1 MTTLARPRP
10 RPRPGA
16 RRTGAR
22 HRFGRLL
29 RLEARLLLRLHVLT
43 ATALLTGL
51 WILVLL
57 AVPRSV
63 RDALAPIVLLTDV
76 TALGF
81 LFVPALLALERA
93 ERADDA
99 LRVTPVR
106 ATERIGARV
115 TGSAVLAAAAATAV
129 TAAAGLSGGG
139 QRVLGVLLLSIL
151 FALVSV
157 AVMAGAPDLMSL
169 LARLPAIAVPL
180 FAPALAHLAEL
191 ANSAALHLSPATAA
205 VDLLRG
211 RGSPA
216 GVLWQL
222 CWIVGA
228 AVLAVRAAGRPAPA
242 PAATAPARRSA
253 SWPTHSGRF
262 SWWAAVHS
270 FARADRRTLVGDVTL
285 LLLLGSVPLLTG
297 VLRLVATVG
306 IGWAERRYGVP
317 LAHHLPLA
325 AALLLVLHTP
335 VMFGSLTGLLLLED
349 RDAGLLGPLAATRAS
364 LSTLLVYRLAATAV
378 LTTVALAACLPLSG
392 VGHVAGATGHISA
405 AVAGGA
411 VSVVPALLLA
421 GVATTRVQGVAVMK
435 AIGLPLYLP
444 LVTWFVAGPAIWL
457 AAPVPTAWV
466 VWAAW
471 ADTPA
476 AAVGL
481 AAAGI
486 VVSSVIA
493 LPLAGRWRRR
503 ATEM

>member
-1 MTTLARPRP
+1 MTTLARPR
-10 RPRPGA
+10 RRRGA
-16 RRTGAR
+16 RRTGAG

-29 RLEARLLLRLHVLT
+29 RVEARLLLRLQVLT
-43 ATALLTGL
+43 AIALLTGL

-57 AVPRSV
+57 AVPRGV
-63 RDALAPIVLLTDV
+63 RDALAPVVLLTDV

-93 ERADDA
+93 DRADDA

-106 ATERIGARV
+106 PAERIAARV
-115 TGSAVLAAAAATAV
+115 AGSAVLAAAAAAALTV
-129 TAAAGLSGGG
+129 AAGLSDGG
-139 QRVLGVLLLSIL
+139 QRVLGVVVLSIL
-151 FALVSV
+151 FGLVSV
-157 AVMAGAPDLMSL
+157 VVMAGAPDLMTL
-169 LARLPAIAVPL
+169 VARLPLIAVPL
-180 FAPALAHLAEL
+180 LAPALVHMAGLVS
-191 ANSAALHLSPATAA
+191 SAALHLSPATPA

-211 RGSPA
+211 QGSPA

-222 CWIVGA
+222 CWIGGA
-228 AVLAVRAAGRPAPA
+228 AVLAVRAAGRPASA
-242 PAATAPARRSA
+242 PAAEAPARRGA
-253 SWPTHSGRF
+253 SWPRHNGRF
-262 SWWAAVHS
+262 SRWAAVRS
-270 FARADRRTLVGDVTL
+270 FARADHRTLVGDVTL

-297 VLRLVATVG
+297 VLRLLATVG
-306 IGWAERRYGVP
+306 VGWAERRYGVP

-364 LSTLLVYRLAATAV
+364 LSTLLAYRLAATAV

-392 VGHVAGATGHISA
+392 IGHAAGPTGHLA
-405 AVAGGA
+405 VAVAGGA
-411 VSVVPALLLA
+411 ASVVPAMLLA

-444 LVTWFVAGPAIWL
+444 LVTWFVSGPTTWL

-476 AAVGL
+476 ATVGL
-481 AAAGI
+481 AVAGI
-486 VVSSVIA
+486 AVSSVIA
-493 LPLAGRWRRR
+493 LPLARRWRRR